1 MFKRNK
7 ELQSLVNERAIA
19 LNNAERKIEE
29 MNIKIANLEKQI
41 NSQYNDKRI
50 LRKENAEQKEFIT
63 KFTKLVVGNKYSNE
77 KAALDKIK
85 ELVHD
90 YQSKN

>member
-1 MFKRNK
+1 MFKRKK
-7 ELQSLVNERAIA
+7 ELQSLVNERAVA

-29 MNIKIANLEKQI
+29 MKTRINYLEKQI

-50 LRKENAEQKEFIT
+50 LRKENTEQKEFIT
-63 KFTKLVVGNKYSNE
+63 RFIKLVEANKYNNE